1 MRRPSDGTMN
11 DEGNDAVRFWV
22 NGVAHVVRDVDPRTL
37 LVDYLRSDAVGLT
50 GTKKACGQGGC
61 GACTVTLARWRVRDG
76 GVEQVAANSCLRPLC
91 SVDGMAVTTVE
102 GLGSVTTATVHAATV
117 PVLVVPAAPDQAH
130 VPGAEAV
137 APGVGSAEG
146 RAVDVGGPGRYLRP
160 CRHAAGP
167 AARSGGGVG
176 RHQLAGTRR
185 DHLDPCRAR
194 GEQQRGTRSIGVG
207 RGGVR

>member
-76 GVEQVAANSCLRPLC
+76 GVEQVAANSCLRPVC

-102 GLGSVTTATVHAATV
+102 GLGSVTTALSPT
-117 PVLVVPAAPDQAH
+117 QY
-130 VPGAEAV
+130 
-137 APGVGSAEG
+137 
-146 RAVDVGGPGRYLRP
+146 RIAVDNGSQCGFCTPGWVMSMHSFL
-160 CRHAAGP
+160 AANCG
-167 AARSGGGVG
+167 A
-176 RHQLAGTRR
+176 
-185 DHLDPCRAR
+185 DPCNGHDVPSSHGASRGRLTAR
-194 GEQQRGTRSIGVG
+194 NA
-207 RGGVR
+207 